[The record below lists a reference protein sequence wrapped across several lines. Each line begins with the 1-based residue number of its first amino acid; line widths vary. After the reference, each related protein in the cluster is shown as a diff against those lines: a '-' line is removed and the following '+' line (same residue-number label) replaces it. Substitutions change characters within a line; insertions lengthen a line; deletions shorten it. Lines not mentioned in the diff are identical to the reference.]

1 VLTKNAMLRLTK
13 ILFLVSLISTSWTL
27 KNAHKITVA
36 ADGSGDFTTI
46 QEAINSLNSDKDSTI
61 QHLIFIKKGTYN
73 ERVFIEKNNLILR
86 GPSDGGVE
94 IVQSISRDMYRCEHP
109 DDWGVATVNI
119 RANDITLQNLTVLNN
134 FGFEAKGDSTFLC
147 NGKEKTTRRDGHQMA
162 LRCMPPCT
170 RLRVEN
176 CTFRA
181 LGGDTVSPWDV
192 ENGMYIFKNC
202 TMEGGVDFY
211 CPRGW
216 AWAENCTFICHNMNA
231 AIWHDGTGHQ
241 MAKTVLKNC
250 TFTGDKGYKLGRY
263 HRDAQFYLL
272 DCKFSKDMADASIY
286 KVRKDTILQWEHR
299 VFFNNC
305 HRENA
310 DFQWF
315 ANNLT
320 DEEAKKITVESV
332 FEGRWR

>member
-1 VLTKNAMLRLTK
+1 MFKLSK
-13 ILFLVSLISTSWTL
+13 ILFLIALISISWAIP
-27 KNAHKITVA
+27 KGKKITVA

-46 QEAINSLNSDKDSTI
+46 QAAINSLNSDKDSMV

-94 IVQSISRDMYRCEHP
+94 IVQSIARDMYRCEHP

-192 ENGMYIFKNC
+192 EKGMYIFKNC

-231 AIWHDGTGHQ
+231 AIWHDGTGNQ
-241 MAKTVLKNC
+241 SAKTVLKNC

-272 DCKFSKDMADASIY
+272 DCKFSKDMADAPIY

-320 DEEAKKITVESV
+320 DEEAKKITIENT
-332 FEGRWR
+332 FEGRWK

>member
-1 VLTKNAMLRLTK
+1 VK
-13 ILFLVSLISTSWTL
+13 II
-27 KNAHKITVA
+27 
-36 ADGSGDFTTI
+36 
-46 QEAINSLNSDKDSTI
+46 
-61 QHLIFIKKGTYN
+61 
-73 ERVFIEKNNLILR
+73 
-86 GPSDGGVE
+86 
-94 IVQSISRDMYRCEHP
+94 QSISRDMYRCEHP

-134 FGFEAKGDSTFLC
+134 FGFDLKADSTFLC

-181 LGGDTVSPWDV
+181 LGGDTVSPWDLDK
-192 ENGMYIFKNC
+192 GMYIFKNC

-216 AWAENCTFICHNMNA
+216 SWAENCTFICHNMNA
-231 AIWHDGTGHQ
+231 AIWHDGTGNQ
-241 MAKTVLKNC
+241 TAKTVLKNC

-272 DCKFSKDMADASIY
+272 NCKFSKDMADAPIY
-286 KVRKDTILQWEHR
+286 KVRKDTALQWEHR

-305 HRENA
+305 HGENA
-310 DFQWF
+310 DYQWF
-315 ANNLT
+315 SNNLT
-320 DEEAKKITVESV
+320 DAEAQKITLESI
-332 FEGRWR
+332 FEGRWK